1 MRRVKESKNEGVG
14 GYRLPVFGTVRHAW
28 EIFKREWWRLML
40 LAAIPEGILWLVAV
54 LPIPAYPKI
63 PSFLLLFHS
72 TEVFAKRFLVALPFD
87 LLWVLLYS
95 WLDCGKTRIV
105 RGAATGM
112 KRKLKLRKA
121 LKVPRKVLGRM
132 ILVRIAVGT
141 TQRIVSALKSFA
153 WFSFALPL
161 RLFLNA
167 GLFLA
172 TLSLGTLLILMP
184 FKIVVEKRGFFESIR
199 QSYKRVEPYFWR
211 VFAIVL
217 LVGLPY
223 VVFVEACYVLRW
235 NLPLQS
241 ETSLP
246 LFDYL
251 LDALLSLVEIACFSF
266 GWAALGAI
274 YARLRGRRPKR
285 LEPLVPVQKTARQPK
300 VLH

>member
-1 MRRVKESKNEGVG
+1 MRRVKESKNEGME

-40 LAAIPEGILWLVAV
+40 LAAIPEGILWLVAL

-121 LKVPRKVLGRM
+121 LKIPRKVLGRM

-141 TQRIVSALKSFA
+141 TQRITSALKSFA

-167 GLFLA
+167 GLFLV

-235 NLPLQS
+235 NLALQS

-251 LDALLSLVEIACFSF
+251 WDALLSLLEIACFSF
-266 GWAALGAI
+266 GWATLGAI
-274 YARLRGRRPKR
+274 YTGLRRSRPRRSKP
-285 LEPLVPVQKTARQPK
+285 EVPVSKTAP
-300 VLH
+300 

>member
-1 MRRVKESKNEGVG
+1 MRRVKESKNEGME

-40 LAAIPEGILWLVAV
+40 LAAIPESILWLLAV

-63 PSFLLLFHS
+63 PSFLFLFHDP
-72 TEVFAKRFLVALPFD
+72 ELFARQFLVALPFD

-121 LKVPRKVLGRM
+121 LKVPREVLGRM

-141 TQRIVSALKSFA
+141 TQRIVSAFKRLA
-153 WFSFALPL
+153 WFNLAVSLMW
-161 RLFLNA
+161 FLNA

-172 TLSLGTLLILMP
+172 TLALGTLLILMP
-184 FKIVVEKRGFFESIR
+184 FKIVVEKRGFFASIR

-223 VVFVEACYVLRW
+223 VVFGEACYVLRW
-235 NLPLQS
+235 NLLLQS

-251 LDALLSLVEIACFSF
+251 WDVLHSLIEMTCFSF
-266 GWAALGAI
+266 GWSALGAI